1 MIIVSIKSVYHKFVT
16 DKNRNLLRWILV
28 IGIIVYLTTS
38 ATPPEAVIERST
50 IRNVVFWS
58 FNGLL
63 LLFFSAIMAIS
74 ICEAFRNSNR
84 KSIGNALQSIVIVA
98 LLLLFVMDIYN
109 HTVFYTIKQYIVSLF
124 S

>member
-1 MIIVSIKSVYHKFVT
+1 MIIDSIKSAYHKFVT

-28 IGIIVYLTTS
+28 IGIIVYLTMS

-50 IRNVVFWS
+50 IRNAVFWS

-74 ICEAFRNSNR
+74 ICEAFRNFNR

>member
-1 MIIVSIKSVYHKFVT
+1 MIIDSIKSAYHKFVT

-28 IGIIVYLTTS
+28 IGIIVYLTMS

-50 IRNVVFWS
+50 TRNVVFWS

-74 ICEAFRNSNR
+74 VCEAFRNSNR

-98 LLLLFVMDIYN
+98 ISFLFVMDIYN